1 MQTRHGANGEIDA
14 VGDLHACEQVVRI
27 CPDASTPGARSV
39 SDRPPTLGRT
49 PSDLTIANRR
59 RIVGLSVQPA
69 RPRPCV
75 CSLTSPP
82 RTVRARPLVS
92 PSKAPTGTASALA
105 ILTMIASDGLVRPA
119 STLRTKSGA
128 RHRIGRRPLRPS
140 SRGRAAGWRG
150 RGQEPGQRFGTQAF
164 HGDDEFSRASTRSA
178 RRRFRRLPWHR
189 LSCLNGCSSALLT
202 RVEPARNPSLDP
214 DFTRSSGGQ
223 ARSAAHPRRP
233 ACPRQQSDR
242 LASAARYYRTYPT
255 VWRQLRT
262 TVTHLGDWRVNR
274 RLGQSWGRRVLFPGD
289 LRMS

>member
-119 STLRTKSGA
+119 STLRTKSGLDTES
-128 RHRIGRRPLRPS
+128 GGGLFDRPAAVAPQGGEGAAKSPGSASELKRFTVMTS
-140 SRGRAAGWRG
+140 SR
-150 RGQEPGQRFGTQAF
+150 E
-164 HGDDEFSRASTRSA
+164 
-178 RRRFRRLPWHR
+178 
-189 LSCLNGCSSALLT
+189 
-202 RVEPARNPSLDP
+202 
-214 DFTRSSGGQ
+214 
-223 ARSAAHPRRP
+223 PRR
-233 ACPRQQSDR
+233 A
-242 LASAARYYRTYPT
+242 
-255 VWRQLRT
+255 
-262 TVTHLGDWRVNR
+262 
-274 RLGQSWGRRVLFPGD
+274 RLGGDSVVCPGTASHASMDAVRRC
-289 LRMS
+289 